1 MHGATSTVF
10 GRPSCKPFVYS
21 KAARTHKTYRIRMAP
36 AIRMRF
42 FLTSAAARNQPL
54 RTCQLF
60 MVARNRVFCYDTS
73 KKEGSS

>member
-1 MHGATSTVF
+1 
-10 GRPSCKPFVYS
+10 
-21 KAARTHKTYRIRMAP
+21 MAP
-36 AIRMRF
+36 AIRMLF